1 MIPAGGAPIRPGVV
15 AGLTGARGRHVPARI
30 LLYALEELR
39 HAFAGAA
46 SPDADPR
53 SDTAPFRAFRG
64 RLLAEAARAAK
75 AEAALSMWWE
85 GTYNGYVL
93 AIAIEPA
100 DALDGLDPDAPSPS
114 EGERKGAPRTDR
126 HPLAAVAPGRAELAR
141 DADGATW
148 EAPFGAATGH
158 FGAPGLRKVRRVR

>member
-1 MIPAGGAPIRPGVV
+1 
-15 AGLTGARGRHVPARI
+15 VPVRI

-39 HAFAGAA
+39 RAFAGAA
-46 SPDADPR
+46 SRGADPR
-53 SDTAPFRAFRG
+53 DDTAPFRAFRD

-75 AEAALSMWWE
+75 SEAALSMWWE

-100 DALDGLDPDAPSPS
+100 DALAGLDPDAPCPS
-114 EGERKGAPRTDR
+114 EGERHGTPRSDR
-126 HPLAAVAPGRAELAR
+126 HPLAAVGPGRAAVAR
-141 DADGATW
+141 EADGATW

-158 FGAPGLRKVRRVR
+158 FGAPGLRKVRRVQ